1 MDEDGLL
8 ARIVPR
14 LPRGRDTLLGPGDD
28 AAVVA
33 APDGRVVV
41 STDVLVDGQHFRRRW
56 SSGRDVGFRAAM
68 QNLAD
73 IAAMG
78 ARPTA
83 LVVALAVPDDVEPE
97 WLEDLADGL
106 AEACGDVGVVGGDL
120 SAGTELSVAVT
131 VLGDLAGRAPVR
143 RDGARPGD
151 VLAHAGVRGRSAAG
165 HAVLEAG
172 LDGFA
177 ELVDDYR
184 RPRPPLAAGIAAAV
198 AGATAMLDVSDGLL
212 RDALRIA
219 QAGGVALD
227 LDEPATA
234 FAEDLEVL
242 APAARALG
250 ADPER
255 WVLAGGEDHGLLATF
270 PPGVALPA
278 PFRAVGRVLAGEPG
292 VTVAGRTPRGPLGW
306 DHFAGRAPRR

>member
-1 MDEDGLL
+1 M
-8 ARIVPR
+8 
-14 LPRGRDTLLGPGDD
+14 
-28 AAVVA
+28 
-33 APDGRVVV
+33 
-41 STDVLVDGQHFRRRW
+41 
-56 SSGRDVGFRAAM
+56 
-68 QNLAD
+68 
-73 IAAMG
+73 
-78 ARPTA
+78 
-83 LVVALAVPDDVEPE
+83 
-97 WLEDLADGL
+97 
-106 AEACGDVGVVGGDL
+106 
-120 SAGTELSVAVT
+120 
-131 VLGDLAGRAPVR
+131 LGDLAGREPVR

-165 HAVLEAG
+165 HAVLAAG
-172 LDGFA
+172 LDGYDG
-177 ELVDDYR
+177 LVDAYR
-184 RPRPPLAAGIAAAV
+184 RPRPPLAAGIEAGI

-219 QAGGVALD
+219 VASGVALD

-250 ADPER
+250 VDPER

-292 VTVAGRTPRGPLGW
+292 VTVAGEAPRGPLGW
-306 DHFAGRAPRR
+306 DHFADRAPGR